1 MKSARSIGLAVLA
14 SVAVGACCVSGV
26 SAQAVP
32 QRETF
37 PALGAPDDPKVSLRW
52 NHFYDV
58 AGLQSALRAIH
69 AAYPQLT
76 ELVVLGTSYEG
87 REILALEVTNEAS
100 GAADTKPA
108 MYIDG
113 NIHGNEVQAGETVL
127 YTAWYLT
134 ETYGTNENVTKLLDE
149 KAFYLI
155 PTINPDGRDHW
166 FHDAN
171 TPHSN
176 RGGRLPVDNDGDGRF
191 DEDGPE
197 DLDGDGSITQMRIA
211 DPWGRW
217 KVDPDH
223 PEALMTRAARDERG
237 THRRLGWEGID
248 NDGDGRVNEDGPG
261 GYDPNRNWPWTWQP
275 EGIQYGARDYPF
287 SLPET
292 RAVGD
297 YVLARPNI
305 AAAQSYHN
313 AGGMILRGPGQE
325 SGVVN
330 GADEA
335 LAKFI
340 GERGEA
346 ILPFY
351 DALVVHKDL
360 YTVWGGEFE
369 WFYGGL
375 GIISFTNELWTRD
388 NLYRREAESGNA
400 GQRESAKA
408 LSYLL
413 QDHGLTAW
421 KTYEHPDYG
430 TVEIGGTAQNW
441 GRVPPSFMLE
451 EELHRNMA
459 FTLYHADCMP
469 LVRLG
474 EIEVTSLSGGVTRI
488 RVPLE
493 NHGVIPTR
501 SGHDVDNDITPKNTV
516 SVEGIKVLAGGR
528 VTNAD
533 RDRVDWQEVRPERVL
548 LDAVPGL
555 NRTFVD
561 FLVEGTGSA
570 RVRVDAVR
578 GGTVTAEVTV
588 R

>member
-1 MKSARSIGLAVLA
+1 MKTITRLSRTVLLSLTLALGIPT
-14 SVAVGACCVSGV
+14 GAT
-26 SAQAVP
+26 AQTVP
-32 QRETF
+32 GQETF
-37 PALGAPDDPKVSLRW
+37 PALGAPDDPKVVVRW

-58 AGLQSALRAIH
+58 AGLQSVMRAIH
-69 AAYPQLT
+69 AAYPELT

-87 REILALEVTNEAS
+87 REIVALEVTNEAT
-100 GAADTKPA
+100 GPARDKPA

-134 ETYGTNENVTKLLDE
+134 ETYGRNGNVTRLLDE
-149 KAFYLI
+149 KAFYLV

-176 RGGRLPVDNDGDGRF
+176 RGGRIPVDNDGDGRF

-197 DLDGDGSITQMRIA
+197 DLDGDGSITRMRIE

-223 PEALMTRAARDERG
+223 PALMVRVARDERG
-237 THRRLGWEGID
+237 THRLLGSEGID
-248 NDGDGRVNEDGPG
+248 NDGDGEVNEDGPG

-292 RAVGD
+292 RAVGA
-297 YVLARPNI
+297 YVQARPNI

-325 SGVVN
+325 SGAVH

-335 LAKFI
+335 LAAFI
-340 GERGEA
+340 AERGESV
-346 ILPFY
+346 LPFY

-388 NLYRREAESGNA
+388 NLYRRASESGGE
-400 GQRESAKA
+400 GQRESSRA

-413 QDHGLTAW
+413 QDDGLTPWAP
-421 KTYEHPDYG
+421 YEHPDYG
-430 TVEIGGTAQNW
+430 TVEIGGTAHNW

-459 FTLYHADCMP
+459 FTLYHAECMP

-474 EIEVTSLSGGVTRI
+474 VIEVTPLADGVSRV
-488 RVPLE
+488 RVPVE

-501 SGHDVDNDITPKNTV
+501 SGHDVDNGITPRNTV
-516 SVEGIKVLAGGR
+516 TLDGVTVLAAGR
-528 VTNAD
+528 VTDPD
-533 RDRVDWQEVRPERVL
+533 RDVVAWQSVRPERVL
-548 LDAVPGL
+548 LEAIPGL
-555 NRTFVD
+555 DRVFVE
-561 FLVEGTGSA
+561 FLVTGSGTA
-570 RVRVDAVR
+570 RVEVNAVR
-578 GGTVTAEVTV
+578 GGAVSGTVEV